1 MRLGNNQNGRRDVI
15 KGIGAAA
22 TIGLAGCTESTTD
35 ETPTDDG
42 NGTGEDDGNGT
53 GEGDLQEVTIGN
65 ATNETGDYAYV
76 WLPSDIARGIAV
88 EEINDAGGPLG
99 AEVNLI
105 SRDTAYSAQ
114 QYKSVTTQ
122 LISSDNAAVITG
134 WGSAPISAHKDWLTN
149 QRVPSFTGFAGAP
162 ELATYGGDKGTED
175 LNDDEWIWRTVIGD
189 SFASK
194 GVGAWAAE
202 NGVSKIGVFTGTTP
216 TILGPTEQFL
226 SGFTN
231 NGGEVVEEI
240 QLQAGQSDYS
250 TKLGNMPWDDI
261 DAFWHSFTKSD
272 MIVFLRQW
280 AESEGA
286 DTPGFLQEAGNNMD
300 VVNQL
305 GDGLEGKDLLT
316 YGAQP
321 RDSEAYDRV
330 KQKFD
335 NKDHSEEWL
344 PQFTPAAYDSTVIPM
359 LALHR
364 SGETGSISAIREA
377 IQRNVQAV
385 SNPPGK
391 QVTSFKE
398 GKEALDNGEEI
409 NYEGGATN
417 CNFTAHGNVLAP
429 VALFQ
434 LTPEAL
440 ENQEVISTELL
451 NEFVD
456 DY

>member
-1 MRLGNNQNGRRDVI
+1 
-15 KGIGAAA
+15 
-22 TIGLAGCTESTTD
+22 
-35 ETPTDDG
+35 
-42 NGTGEDDGNGT
+42 
-53 GEGDLQEVTIGN
+53 
-65 ATNETGDYAYV
+65 
-76 WLPSDIARGIAV
+76 
-88 EEINDAGGPLG
+88 
-99 AEVNLI
+99 
-105 SRDTAYSAQ
+105 
-114 QYKSVTTQ
+114 
-122 LISSDNAAVITG
+122 
-134 WGSAPISAHKDWLTN
+134 
-149 QRVPSFTGFAGAP
+149 
-162 ELATYGGDKGTED
+162 
-175 LNDDEWIWRTVIGD
+175 
-189 SFASK
+189 
-194 GVGAWAAE
+194 
-202 NGVSKIGVFTGTTP
+202 
-216 TILGPTEQFL
+216 
-226 SGFTN
+226 
-231 NGGEVVEEI
+231 
-240 QLQAGQSDYS
+240 
-250 TKLGNMPWDDI
+250 
-261 DAFWHSFTKSD
+261 
-272 MIVFLRQW
+272 
-280 AESEGA
+280 
-286 DTPGFLQEAGNNMD
+286 
-300 VVNQL
+300 
-305 GDGLEGKDLLT
+305 LEGKDLLT